1 MRKNTEKLKN
11 EIYKLYKSCKEEAS
25 PSHRRTL
32 LGQLW
37 GQSLLWCKD
46 LFKYE
51 ESFKFT
57 DGLEVEDLGEGIYKV
72 IKKLLERDFEFDEF
86 FPFFKECLIKEKND
100 IVKREIGEKG
110 IKTPRNKTI
119 QIYKIGKHVEDEEK
133 RKERKLFKDELA
145 DICEQ
150 HRMGIHEY
158 ELIKNLK
165 SVQRMIYRS
174 KDTGD
179 DIDTLDTYKP
189 QKKYDPNNPEEN
201 EGPYNP
207 EKSFFVELNMK
218 TVRECVKAILD
229 KEKEKRRECCR
240 ALFTLCCIENDWVC
254 RELLPVLDSDIL
266 ASSILD
272 KSERPTQKEIY
283 LKYYPDNKE
292 DSASVSSTRMI
303 KEFLADLENA
313 VKKHN

>member
-1 MRKNTEKLKN
+1 MQKNTEELKN
-11 EIYKLYKSCKEEAS
+11 KIYKLYKLCKEEAS
-25 PSHRRTL
+25 PGSRQKL
-32 LGQLW
+32 FAQLW
-37 GQSLLWCKD
+37 EQSLRWCKD

-57 DGLEVEDLGEGIYKV
+57 DGLEIDDLGEGIYRV
-72 IKKLLERDFEFDEF
+72 IKKLLEKDYELDIF
-86 FPFFKECLIKEKND
+86 FPVFKEYLTKEKND
-100 IVKREIGEKG
+100 IIKREIGEKG
-110 IKTPRNKTI
+110 IKTPRDKTI
-119 QIYKIGKHVEDEEK
+119 KIYKIGKHVEYEEERK
-133 RKERKLFKDELA
+133 RRKLFKDELA

-150 HRMGIHEY
+150 HRMDIHEY
-158 ELIKNLK
+158 ELIKNMK

-179 DIDTLDTYKP
+179 DIDMLDTYDKE
-189 QKKYDPNNPEEN
+189 DPDNPEEN

-266 ASSILD
+266 DTSILE

-283 LKYYPDNKE
+283 MKYYGGKE
-292 DSASVSSTRMI
+292 DSASASSTRMI
-303 KEFLADLENA
+303 KKFLGDLEKLL
-313 VKKHN
+313 KK